1 MKLRTIRE
9 AQSDTYK
16 VKSGGNN
23 VLEGE
28 HVPSLPPTMY
38 KISNLI
44 LFKAWLSLLH
54 ENIDTAATVVWRF
67 CIKIS
72 VENSNYYCTPINS
85 FVYFQTMTTLG
96 RLCRLSPLVRSPRK
110 LSRKRENDATI
121 SGESLKNPST
131 FFNCSKMM
139 LLLFWW
145 EKLLSFF

>member
-72 VENSNYYCTPINS
+72 VEYSNYYCTPINS
-85 FVYFQTMTTLG
+85 FVYFQTMTLG
-96 RLCRLSPLVRSPRK
+96 RLCRLSPPVRSPRK

-121 SGESLKNPST
+121 SGESLKNPSI
-131 FFNCSKMM
+131 FFNCSKVM
-139 LLLFWW
+139 LLWFWW
-145 EKLLSFF
+145 GKLLLII